1 MSSTADVA
9 ATALTTLLVLFV
21 VGYGLLIAQQIL
33 LSVLLALLVVLAY
46 VAWRYVR

>member
-9 ATALTTLLVLFV
+9 ATALTALLVLFV